1 MRQRISVFVITA
13 AISST
18 FLLALAAL
26 AESAPDYH
34 LVKTYKLG
42 GEGGWDYLTLDPDAR
57 RLYISR
63 ATHVIVLNVDSG
75 KPVGDIPDTPGVHGI
90 ALAPGLGRGFTSN
103 GREGT
108 VSIFD
113 LKTLKTLS
121 KVKVGDNPDAI
132 LYDAA
137 TKRVFT
143 FNGKS
148 DDATA
153 IDAEKGTVVGTIK
166 LEGKP
171 EFAVTDEKGGV
182 FVNLEDKSQ
191 LLALD
196 PAKLAVKSRW
206 PLAPCEEPSGLAMD
220 RKNRRL
226 FAGCDNKVMAVVDAD
241 SGKVIT
247 TLPIGGGVD
256 ATAYDD
262 ETKLAFASRRC
273 ADGGARGISRQVQR
287 GRECQDRAEGP
298 HHGPRSEDPSGLS
311 GHREIRASARA
322 HGRPATSAT
331 AGLARF
337 ICRAG
342 DGEINLP
349 FRYWKSGPFESQANY
364 PFYCQTASELG
375 PAMPEMQV
383 KSAVG
388 RQAARIGR
396 AIVLLVMAMT
406 LAQLCAGY
414 SVLTHEQ
421 IIDLLWKDQIQP
433 LLLKRFPNATEEDL
447 RKAHAYAYGGSVV
460 QDMGY
465 YPFGS
470 AYF

>member
-171 EFAVTDEKGGV
+171 EFAVTDEKGGL

-196 PAKLAVKSRW
+196 PDKLTVKSRW

-262 ETKLAFASRRC
+262 ETKLAFASCGEGVLTVVREESPDKFSV
-273 ADGGARGISRQVQR
+273 AENAKTEPKARTMALDPKTHQVY
-287 GRECQDRAEGP
+287 
-298 HHGPRSEDPSGLS
+298 LV
-311 GHREIRASARA
+311 
-322 HGRPATSAT
+322 T
-331 AGLARF
+331 AKF
-337 ICRAG
+337 
-342 DGEINLP
+342 
-349 FRYWKSGPFESQANY
+349 
-364 PFYCQTASELG
+364 G
-375 PAMPEMQV
+375 PAPAPTADQPHP
-383 KSAVG
+383 
-388 RQAARIGR
+388 RPP
-396 AIVLLVMAMT
+396 VLPDSFVVLVM
-406 LAQLCAGY
+406 G
-414 SVLTHEQ
+414 
-421 IIDLLWKDQIQP
+421 K
-433 LLLKRFPNATEEDL
+433 
-447 RKAHAYAYGGSVV
+447 
-460 QDMGY
+460 
-465 YPFGS
+465 
-470 AYF
+470 